1 MFFVEPAPRGPYC
14 PTLIVCIAPFPVHDP
29 PPARRPYS
37 SKRGRFMTDRLLRRR
52 PAAMALL
59 LLAAAA
65 AAGSALAETPE
76 LDAALAR
83 AAAENK
89 PLVIDFYTDW

>member
-1 MFFVEPAPRGPYC
+1 MREHTPG
-14 PTLIVCIAPFPVHDP
+14 
-29 PPARRPYS
+29 RRLAV
-37 SKRGRFMTDRLLRRR
+37 GGLL
-52 PAAMALL
+52 AVLVL
-59 LLAAAA
+59 GAAAA
-65 AAGSALAETPE
+65 ALAETPE

>member
-1 MFFVEPAPRGPYC
+1 
-14 PTLIVCIAPFPVHDP
+14 
-29 PPARRPYS
+29 
-37 SKRGRFMTDRLLRRR
+37 MTDRLLRRR
-52 PAAMALL
+52 PAALALL
-59 LLAAAA
+59 LLVAAA

-89 PLVIDFYTDW
+89 PVVIDFYTDW